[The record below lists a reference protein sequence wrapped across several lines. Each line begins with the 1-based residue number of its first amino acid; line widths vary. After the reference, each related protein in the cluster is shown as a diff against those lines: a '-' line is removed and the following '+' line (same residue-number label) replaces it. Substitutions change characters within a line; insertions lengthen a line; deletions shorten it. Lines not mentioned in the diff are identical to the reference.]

1 MHLGPGADKKHYFMF
16 NKTQIKAE
24 YEAPQVEILEAR
36 VERGFQVSGSPAPE
50 TSNGTEGLGERS
62 TAMFS

>member
-36 VERGFQVSGSPAPE
+36 VERGFQVSGTEPE
-50 TSNGTEGLGERS
+50 PVSNGTEGLAA
-62 TAMFS
+62 T